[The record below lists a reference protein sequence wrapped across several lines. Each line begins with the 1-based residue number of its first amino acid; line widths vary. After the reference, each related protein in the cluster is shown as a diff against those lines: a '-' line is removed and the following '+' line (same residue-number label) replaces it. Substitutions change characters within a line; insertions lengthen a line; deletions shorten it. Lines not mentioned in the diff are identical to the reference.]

1 MAVQPREI
9 QRYITSEGKVPF
21 AEWLD
26 SFRDIKTQT
35 IINKRL
41 DRVSRGNLGDY
52 RSVGEG
58 VYELK
63 IDYGSGYRIYFGQ
76 IDTTIVL
83 LLCGGDKSTQTR
95 DILKAIEYWL
105 EYRRQENANQ

>member
-1 MAVQPREI
+1 MEAQPREI
-9 QRYITSEGKVPF
+9 QRYVTQDGKVPF
-21 AEWLD
+21 ADWFD

-41 DRVSRGNLGDY
+41 DRVIRGNLGDY
-52 RSVGEG
+52 RAVGEV
-58 VYELK
+58 VYELR

-83 LLCGGDKSTQTR
+83 LLCGGDKSTQNR
-95 DILKAIEYWL
+95 DILTAIEYWTD
-105 EYRRQENANQ
+105 YRKRENANQ